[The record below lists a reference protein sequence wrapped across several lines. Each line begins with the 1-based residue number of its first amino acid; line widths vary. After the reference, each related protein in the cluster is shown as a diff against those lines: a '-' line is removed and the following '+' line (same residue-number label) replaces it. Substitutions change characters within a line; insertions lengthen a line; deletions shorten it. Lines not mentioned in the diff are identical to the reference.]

1 MNARVDSV
9 GFFGNLDMKR
19 LAGPILVVMIL
30 AMMVLPLPPFLL
42 DLLFTFNIAVAMIVL
57 LVSLYLRR
65 PLDFAVFPTM
75 LLLTTLLRLSLNV
88 ASTRVV
94 LLEGHT
100 GADAAGKVIEAF
112 GSFLV
117 GGNYAVGIIVF
128 AILVLINFVVITKGS
143 GRIAEVAARFTLD
156 AMPGKQM
163 AIDADLNTGLIG
175 EDEARRRRSEVA
187 LEAEFYGAMDG
198 ASKFVRGDAVAGI
211 LIMLINIIGG
221 LAIGVI
227 QHDLP
232 IAQALNNYTLLTVGD
247 GLVAQ
252 IPALIIST
260 AAGIVV
266 SRVSAESDIGEQI
279 IEQLFLKPEVMY
291 ITASILG
298 VMGLIPGMP
307 HFAFLAFAGGLILI
321 GNTIS
326 KKQRAP
332 VAAPEQVAPPPS
344 AEPVDV
350 SWDDV
355 GQVDTLGLE
364 VGYRLIPL
372 VDRTQDGELLR
383 RIRGIRKKFAQDM
396 GFLVAPVHIRDNL
409 DLRPNAYRIIV
420 KGVEI
425 GRGEAQSGQ
434 FLAINPGRVLGQLPG
449 AQTKDPTFGLPAVW
463 IDSSLRE
470 QAQTY
475 GYTVVD
481 ASTVIATHLS
491 QILQT
496 HAADLL
502 GREETQQLLDHV
514 AKELPK
520 LTEELMPELLTLSAV
535 QRVLQNLL
543 EEGIPIRDMRTI
555 IGVLTEQA
563 ATTKNPDELTSAVR
577 VGLGRAIIQDIYQNA
592 SELQVIA
599 LEPSLEHM
607 LTQAVGTDTQAA
619 GLEPSLAER
628 LLTQTAR
635 VVQEQENRGLPP
647 VLLVPAV
654 LRALLSRFLRR
665 VAPQLKVISHAEIPN
680 TKTIKVTAVLG
691 GNA

>member
-1 MNARVDSV
+1 M
-9 GFFGNLDMKR
+9 
-19 LAGPILVVMIL
+19 
-30 AMMVLPLPPFLL
+30 
-42 DLLFTFNIAVAMIVL
+42 
-57 LVSLYLRR
+57 
-65 PLDFAVFPTM
+65 
-75 LLLTTLLRLSLNV
+75 LRLSLNV

-332 VAAPEQVAPPPS
+332 VAVPEQVAPPPS

-425 GRGEAQSGQ
+425 GRGEAQYRPIPSHQSRPRLGPIAGRPDQ
-434 FLAINPGRVLGQLPG
+434 RPDVRFAGGMDRCQPARTSANLRLYRGRRQHRDRNPLVANSANPCRRFIGARRNATTARPCRQGIAQADGR
-449 AQTKDPTFGLPAVW
+449 
-463 IDSSLRE
+463 ID
-470 QAQTY
+470 AGT
-475 GYTVVD
+475 VD
-481 ASTVIATHLS
+481 AQRRAACVAKSIGRRRPDPRHAHHYRRPHRAGSDHQKSRRAHQRGARRAGPRDYSRHLPECSRTASHRARTIAG
-491 QILQT
+491 T
-496 HAADLL
+496 HAA
-502 GREETQQLLDHV
+502 R
-514 AKELPK
+514 KP
-520 LTEELMPELLTLSAV
+520 SA
-535 QRVLQNLL
+535 
-543 EEGIPIRDMRTI
+543 PMRKP
-555 IGVLTEQA
+555 QA
-563 ATTKNPDELTSAVR
+563 WSPHSR
-577 VGLGRAIIQDIYQNA
+577 NA
-592 SELQVIA
+592 C
-599 LEPSLEHM
+599 
-607 LTQAVGTDTQAA
+607 
-619 GLEPSLAER
+619 
-628 LLTQTAR
+628 
-635 VVQEQENRGLPP
+635 
-647 VLLVPAV
+647 
-654 LRALLSRFLRR
+654 
-665 VAPQLKVISHAEIPN
+665 
-680 TKTIKVTAVLG
+680 
-691 GNA
+691 

>member
-1 MNARVDSV
+1 MNARVDSA
-9 GFFGNLDMKR
+9 GFFANIDMKR

-30 AMMVLPLPPFLL
+30 TMMVLPLPPFLL

-175 EDEARRRRSEVA
+175 EDEARRRRTEVA

-266 SRVSAESDIGEQI
+266 SRVSAERDIGEQI

-332 VAAPEQVAPPPS
+332 APVPEQVAPPPS

-396 GFLVAPVHIRDNL
+396 GFLVATVHIRDNL

-425 GRGEAQSGQ
+425 GRGEAQTGQ

-463 IDSSLRE
+463 IDASLRE

-520 LTEELMPELLTLSAV
+520 LTEELMPELLTLSGV

-592 SELQVIA
+592 PELQVIA

-607 LTQAVGTDTQAA
+607 LTQAVGTDAQTA